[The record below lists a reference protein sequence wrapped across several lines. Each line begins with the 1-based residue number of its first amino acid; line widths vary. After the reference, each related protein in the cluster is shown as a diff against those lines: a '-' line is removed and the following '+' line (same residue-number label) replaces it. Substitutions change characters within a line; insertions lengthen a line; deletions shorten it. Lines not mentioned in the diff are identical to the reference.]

1 MEPQMSAM
9 IPTGKA
15 RGMRWGEGTAGG
27 EMRESRGR
35 EAGEAAGA
43 LGCPGAGQG
52 QEEGRSH
59 SLRVWDGSG
68 RLGSYSFMHSS
79 THSLFPGRKYSVAMM
94 CWGSH
99 PRSTA

>member
-1 MEPQMSAM
+1 
-9 IPTGKA
+9 
-15 RGMRWGEGTAGG
+15 
-27 EMRESRGR
+27 MRESRGR

-43 LGCPGAGQG
+43 LGSPGAGQG
-52 QEEGRSH
+52 QEEGWDH
-59 SLRVWDGSG
+59 SLGVWDVSG

-79 THSLFPGRKYSVAMM
+79 THSSFPGRKYSVAMM